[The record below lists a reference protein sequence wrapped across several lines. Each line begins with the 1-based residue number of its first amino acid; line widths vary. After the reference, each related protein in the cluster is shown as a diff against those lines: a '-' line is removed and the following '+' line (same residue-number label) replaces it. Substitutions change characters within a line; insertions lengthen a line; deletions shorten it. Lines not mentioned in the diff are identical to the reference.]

1 MTQNP
6 RRFVSVPGSSSQALD
21 DFADFVDT
29 ETLGLLIDD
38 DDDQD
43 TNMGDEAF
51 INIDAIAYT

>member
-6 RRFVSVPGSSSQALD
+6 RRLVFVPGSSSQTLD

-29 ETLGLLIDD
+29 EILGLLID

-51 INIDAIAYT
+51 INIDSIAYT